1 MSLGWGL
8 RGYIGGGP
16 LGAMIPGAM
25 VALAICLLL
34 GRMREANGIAA
45 AFGAVGVG
53 FGGQMTYGQTI
64 GLTMQPETAAW
75 GLLGLTVKGAIWG
88 LLGGAIIGTGLQR
101 EFPPRKMRLAVLSLM
116 AACTIGWKFINEP
129 KLVYFSDPL
138 FKPRPE
144 IWAGLLLAALAFLF
158 VVNSKITWNFAW
170 IACLGGGAG
179 FGIGGWLNALGRTS
193 NIQTPIDWWKL
204 MEFTFGFLFGAA
216 LGYAAWRNRDALM
229 SEPEVF
235 ESKLWWVLIPLVPIC
250 IAAEERS
257 GFRFTYTIVGALLL
271 PLLAVN
277 ARFSWQIA
285 ITMTCTAF
293 AVDFAQSRAM
303 WVEQTPLWICVAAV
317 SAATCWFADHKRDCV
332 FAMFLFL
339 TWVAVCDS
347 HLKAWL
353 PPFEWSSKAWAHAH
367 VEMAFTLMAGV
378 CTWFAVRVRA
388 RLA

>member
-25 VALAICLLL
+25 VALALCLLL
-34 GRMREANGIAA
+34 NRKREANGIAA

-75 GLLGLTVKGAIWG
+75 GLLGLTLKGAIWG

-101 EFPPRKMRLAVLSLM
+101 ELPPRRLRLAALCLM
-116 AACTIGWKFINEP
+116 AACTIGWKFVNEP
-129 KLVYFSDPL
+129 KLIYFSDPIN
-138 FKPRPE
+138 KPRPE

-158 VVNSKITWNFAW
+158 VTRSRIVWEFAG
-170 IACLGGGAG
+170 IACVGGGAG
-179 FGIGGWLNALGRTS
+179 FGIGGWINALGRTGH
-193 NIQTPIDWWKL
+193 IHTPIDWWKV

-216 LGYAAWRNRDALM
+216 LGYAAWRNREAL
-229 SEPEVF
+229 SQEPAVES
-235 ESKLWWVLIPLVPIC
+235 SKLWWLLIPLVPIC

-257 GFRFTYTIVGALLL
+257 SFRFAYTVVGALLL
-271 PLLAVN
+271 PLVAANV
-277 ARFSWQIA
+277 RFAWQIA

-293 AVDFAQSRAM
+293 AWDFAESRAM
-303 WVEQTPLWICVAAV
+303 WSLRWIFVAVV
-317 SAATCWFADHKRDCV
+317 SLATCWFTDRKRDCV

-339 TWVAVCDS
+339 TWVAVFDS
-347 HLKAWL
+347 HLKSWA
-353 PPFEWSSKAWAHAH
+353 PPFEWSSKAYAHAH
-367 VEMAFTLMAGV
+367 VEIAFTVMAAIV
-378 CTWFAVRVRA
+378 TWLAVRVR
-388 RLA
+388 RV